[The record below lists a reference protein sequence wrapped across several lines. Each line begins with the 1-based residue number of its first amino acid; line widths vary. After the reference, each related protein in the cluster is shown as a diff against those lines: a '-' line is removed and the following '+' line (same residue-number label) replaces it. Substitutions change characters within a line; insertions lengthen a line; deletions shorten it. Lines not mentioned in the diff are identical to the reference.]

1 MKLHRNLIAR
11 LILVWAAVLI
21 LTASSALG
29 AVPDQ
34 EKRPDIPALLR
45 LDLRG
50 SADLELLAATGLP
63 VYAHLH
69 SLAGEEYVL
78 LPADAAQRD
87 LLAEL
92 GFAAR
97 VLDEDSHDASYYLLY
112 TAQPGMLL
120 QAGESVQ
127 VLEQDG
133 PTALARVGA
142 QDVESL
148 AQAGVELN
156 LLQLHEL
163 VVPVSPATALPATVE
178 PDPVIQEMIDR
189 VLAGSVSMLDGGLS
203 GEFPVIIGG
212 DSYTIA
218 TRNTGQAEPTE
229 KATQYTYEYFQSQG
243 LPVSYHI
250 YNHPYYGQRRNVV
263 AEQTGLTQPERLFLI
278 TAHLD
283 DMPSGTIAPGA
294 DDNASG
300 STGVLLAANIL
311 SDYNFDCTL
320 RYVLFTGE
328 EQGLIGSEAYAQDA
342 YNNGDNIEGV
352 LNLDMI
358 GYNTKNSPPVIELH
372 TRNANQE
379 DLAIANLFVDV
390 VSAYDLNLTPT
401 IIQDGISASD
411 HYSFWQFG
419 YPAILAIEDWNDH
432 TPYYHTTGDQL
443 ETLDLAYFTNFVK
456 ASVGTFA
463 HMGCLSTDGY
473 LVGQVTDDETID
485 PLPGTSITAER
496 TTGTEY
502 STQSGSGG
510 DYQLPLPA
518 GTYTVTAQLDGYLP
532 FSAGDIAITTDMTTT
547 LDIALQP
554 CHLQEVDFAYSP
566 PDPLSGQP
574 VTFIASVGITSTL
587 PVTYTWDF
595 GDGHSGSGKETT
607 HTYTLGGTYPVTL
620 SAENCAG
627 TLTATHPVS
636 VESVPGINLSA
647 QSFEMDAA
655 YGQTLTRTL
664 EIGNSGE
671 STLAW
676 SLLELPDV
684 PWLAESVSSGELDP
698 QQRQEITFTIQAPL
712 AHGIYTTTLQVLSND
727 PQHLQTDIPVTLQ
740 VACASVAG
748 VDFTFSP
755 EVPRIG
761 QNVVFTSQV
770 DASQP
775 ITYTWSFQ
783 DGSPDQGGQDLA
795 SVEHAFPVSSTDQAY
810 AVTLS
815 ADNAC
820 SVPVLAENIVLV
832 SAYKAFL
839 PVLPAQAP

>member
-1 MKLHRNLIAR
+1 MKLHRNLNAR
-11 LILVWAAVLI
+11 LILVWAAVLM
-21 LTASSALG
+21 LTASTALG

-34 EKRPDIPALLR
+34 VKQPDIPALLR
-45 LDLRG
+45 VDLRD
-50 SADLELLAATGLP
+50 SADVERLAATGLP
-63 VYAHLH
+63 VFAHLH
-69 SLAGEEYVL
+69 SPAGEEYVL

-87 LLAEL
+87 YLADL
-92 GFAAR
+92 GFITR
-97 VLDEDSHDASYYLLY
+97 VLDEDSRTASYYLLY
-112 TAQPGMLL
+112 APQPGMLL

-133 PTALARVGA
+133 PTALARLEA
-142 QDVESL
+142 QAAESL

-156 LLQLHEL
+156 LLQLHRL
-163 VVPVSPATALPATVE
+163 VVPVSPATSLPADIE
-178 PDPVIQEMIDR
+178 PDPTIQEMIDR

-212 DSYTIA
+212 SSYTIA

-243 LPVSYHI
+243 LPVSYHY

-263 AEQTGLTQPERLFLI
+263 AEQTGLNQPERVFLI

-358 GYNTKNSPPVIELH
+358 GYNTPDSPPVIELH
-372 TRNANQE
+372 TRNGNQD

-390 VSAYDLNLTPT
+390 VSAYDLNLTPQ
-401 IIQDGISASD
+401 IVQDGISASD
-411 HYSFWQFG
+411 HASFWQFG
-419 YPAILAIEDWNDH
+419 YPAILGIEDMQDF
-432 TPYYHTTGDQL
+432 TPFYHTTGDLL

-463 HMGCLSTDGY
+463 HMGCPIGY
-473 LVGQVTDDETID
+473 LAGSVTNAETSEPVSTASILVEDGEGQQRYTQTDSVGMF
-485 PLPGTSITAER
+485 
-496 TTGTEY
+496 
-502 STQSGSGG
+502 
-510 DYQLPLPA
+510 QLPLPIDN
-518 GTYTVTAQLDGYLP
+518 YSVFVQSDGYLP

-574 VTFIASVGITSTL
+574 VTFSASVGITSTL

-595 GDGHSGSGKETT
+595 GDGHSGSGQETT

-620 SAENCAG
+620 SAENCAAI
-627 TLTATHPVS
+627 LTATHPVS

-647 QSFEMDAA
+647 QSSDIDAA

-671 STLAW
+671 LTLAW

-684 PWLAESVSSGELDP
+684 PWLAELVSSGELDP

-727 PQHLQTDIPVTLQ
+727 PEHLQTDIPVTLQ

-795 SVEHAFPVSSTDQAY
+795 SVEHAFPVSPIDQAY
-810 AVTLS
+810 PVTLS

-820 SVPVLAENIVLV
+820 SEPVLAENIVMV

>member
-11 LILVWAAVLI
+11 LILVWAAVLM
-21 LTASSALG
+21 LTASSAMG

-34 EKRPDIPALLR
+34 VVQPDIPALLR
-45 LDLRG
+45 VDLRG
-50 SADLELLAATGLP
+50 QADLERLVATGLP
-63 VYAHLH
+63 VFAHLH
-69 SLAGEEYVL
+69 SPAGEEYVL
-78 LPADAAQRD
+78 LLADAAQRD
-87 LLAEL
+87 LLADL
-92 GFAAR
+92 GFTAR
-97 VLDEDSHDASYYLLY
+97 MLDEDSRNASYYLLY
-112 TAQPGMLL
+112 ARQPDMLL
-120 QAGESVQ
+120 QAGESVR

-133 PTALARVGA
+133 PTALARVEA
-142 QDVESL
+142 QDVENL
-148 AQAGVELN
+148 AQAGVELQR
-156 LLQLHEL
+156 LQLHEL
-163 VVPVSPATALPATVE
+163 VVPVSPATSLPEDVE

-203 GEFPVIIGG
+203 GEWAVNIGG
-212 DSYTIA
+212 SPYTIA
-218 TRNTGQAEPTE
+218 TRHTGQAEPSE
-229 KATQYTYEYFQSQG
+229 KATQYTYEYFQLMG
-243 LPVSYHI
+243 LPVSYHY

-283 DMPSGTIAPGA
+283 DMPSGTYAPGA

-300 STGVLLAANIL
+300 TTGVLIAANIL

-328 EQGLIGSEAYAQDA
+328 EQGLIGSEAYAQAA
-342 YNNGDNIEGV
+342 YNNGDDIEGV

-372 TRNANQE
+372 TRPGNQD

-390 VSAYDLNLTPT
+390 VLAYNLDLESQ
-401 IIQDGISASD
+401 IVQDGITASD
-411 HYSFWQFG
+411 HASFWQFG
-419 YPAILAIEDWNDH
+419 YPAILGIEDFQDF
-432 TPYYHTTGDQL
+432 TPHYHTIYDQL

-473 LVGQVTDDETID
+473 LAGQVTDGETSI
-485 PLPGTSITAER
+485 PLPGTGITAER
-496 TTGTEY
+496 TTGTQY

-518 GTYTVTAQLDGYLP
+518 GTYTVTALADGYLP
-532 FSAGDIAITTDMTTT
+532 FSASDIAITTDVTTT
-547 LDIALQP
+547 LDIALYP
-554 CHLQEVDFAYSP
+554 CHLQEVDFTYLP
-566 PDPLSGQP
+566 PVPLSGQP
-574 VTFIASVGITSTL
+574 VSFTASVGITTTI

-595 GDGHSGSGKETT
+595 GDGHSGSGQETT

-627 TLTATHPVS
+627 TLTTTHPVS
-636 VESVPGINLSA
+636 VESVPGINLSVPP
-647 QSFEMDAA
+647 FEMDAA

-671 STLAW
+671 TTLMW
-676 SLLELPDV
+676 SLLEQPNA
-684 PWLAESVSSGELDP
+684 PWLSESVSSGELDP

-727 PQHLQTDIPVTLQ
+727 PEHLQTDIPVTLQ

-755 EVPRIG
+755 AVPRIG
-761 QNVVFTSQV
+761 QNVVFNGQV
-770 DASQP
+770 MASLP

-783 DGSPDQGGQDLA
+783 DGSPDQGGQGLA

-810 AVTLS
+810 PVTLS
-815 ADNAC
+815 AYNAC
-820 SVPVLAENIVLV
+820 SEPVLAENIVLV

-839 PVLPAQAP
+839 PVLPAQSP